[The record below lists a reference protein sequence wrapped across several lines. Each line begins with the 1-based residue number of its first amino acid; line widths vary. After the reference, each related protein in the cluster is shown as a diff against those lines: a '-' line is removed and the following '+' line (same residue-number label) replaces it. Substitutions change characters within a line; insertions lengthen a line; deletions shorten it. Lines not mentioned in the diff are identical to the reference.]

1 MFGKPDWFKAKR
13 FGWGLTPISW
23 QGWSYTATWLG
34 ILIVPFFLLI
44 VQHLAFESLVWLT
57 AAMGT
62 LVWDVR
68 QILIAKRSVADEDV
82 LYIDESETLSEQF
95 ATRNFEFRLRG

>member
-13 FGWGLTPISW
+13 FGWGLTPICW
-23 QGWSYTATWLG
+23 QGWSYTAAWLG
-34 ILIVPFFLLI
+34 VLIVPFLLLI
-44 VQHLAFESLVWLT
+44 VQHLAVESLVWLI

-62 LVWDVR
+62 LAWDVR
-68 QILIAKRSVADEDV
+68 QILIAMRRAAEDDV

>member
-13 FGWGLTPISW
+13 FGWGITPISW
-23 QGWSYTATWLG
+23 QGWSYTATWVG
-34 ILIVPFFLLI
+34 IVILPFLLLI
-44 VQHLAFESLVWLT
+44 GQHLAVESILWLT

-68 QILIAKRSVADEDV
+68 QILTAMRSVADKDV

-95 ATRNFEFRLRG
+95 VTRNFEFRLRG

>member
-1 MFGKPDWFKAKR
+1 
-13 FGWGLTPISW
+13 
-23 QGWSYTATWLG
+23 
-34 ILIVPFFLLI
+34 LIVPFLLLI
-44 VQHLAFESLVWLT
+44 VQHLAVESLVWLI

-62 LVWDVR
+62 LAWDVR
-68 QILIAKRSVADEDV
+68 QILIAMRRAAEDDV